1 MEHQSERTLI
11 QNFTFSHIFPFFH
24 VEMKHQPER
33 ALILRQNSLD
43 SIFDTVEM
51 EPQPGR
57 AFSGNSYHK
66 KVVYVYHRKDVALL
80 LRSKGVA
87 DK

>member
-1 MEHQSERTLI
+1 
-11 QNFTFSHIFPFFH
+11 
-24 VEMKHQPER
+24 MKPQPER
-33 ALILRQNSLD
+33 ALIRDEVTSECYKFPYGRNGALAREG
-43 SIFDTVEM
+43 IDTSFRTVTASSKYVEM
-51 EPQPGR
+51 EHQPER

-87 DK
+87 AK

>member
-1 MEHQSERTLI
+1 
-11 QNFTFSHIFPFFH
+11 
-24 VEMKHQPER
+24 MKHKLER
-33 ALILRQNSLD
+33 ALILRQNSSD

-51 EPQPGR
+51 KSQPGR

-87 DK
+87 AK

>member
-1 MEHQSERTLI
+1 ME
-11 QNFTFSHIFPFFH
+11 
-24 VEMKHQPER
+24 HQPER
-33 ALILRQNSLD
+33 ALIPCDMID
-43 SIFDTVEM
+43 SKFHKKPSVEM
-51 EPQPGR
+51 KPQPGR

-87 DK
+87 AK